1 MEVVYGLLETHLMS
15 YPKSEALQWDFA
27 LATHSSGGTFVTINY
42 NEHHV
47 EGRTL
52 HHVCVG
58 SK

>member
-1 MEVVYGLLETHLMS
+1 VEVVYGLLETHLM
-15 YPKSEALQWDFA
+15 YPKSEALQWDLA